1 MRPAPTHG
9 GGLGILTARNPMWDQ
24 RYSSDTYVYG
34 TEPNGFLVTAAARL
48 PPGKVLCLGEGEGRN
63 AVWLAARG
71 HEVTAVDSSGV
82 GLAKARRLAAERGV
96 RITTVHAD
104 LAAFDIEPGAWDG
117 IVSIFCHLPPVLR
130 ADVHRRCVAGL
141 RPGGVLLL
149 EAYTPRQVG
158 LGTGG
163 PPTAELMMDAETLR
177 AELAGLELLELRE
190 CEREVHEGEFHNG
203 LGAVVQLVARRP

>member
-1 MRPAPTHG
+1 
-9 GGLGILTARNPMWDQ
+9 MWDQ

-34 TEPNGFLVTAAARL
+34 TEPNGFLITAAARL

-63 AVWLAARG
+63 AVWLAAQG
-71 HEVTAVDSSGV
+71 HEVTAVDASGV
-82 GLAKARRLAAERGV
+82 GLRKAQRLAAERGV

-117 IVSIFCHLPPVLR
+117 IVSIFCHLPPALR

-149 EAYTPRQVG
+149 EAYTPRQVS

-177 AELAGLELLELRE
+177 TELAGLELLELRE

>member
-1 MRPAPTHG
+1 
-9 GGLGILTARNPMWDQ
+9 MWDQ

-63 AVWLAARG
+63 AVWLAAQG
-71 HEVTAVDSSGV
+71 HAVTAVDASGV
-82 GLAKARRLAAERGV
+82 GLRKAQRLAAERGV
-96 RITTVHAD
+96 RVTTVHAD

-117 IVSIFCHLPPVLR
+117 IVSIFCHLPPALR

-177 AELAGLELLELRE
+177 TELAGLKLLELRE